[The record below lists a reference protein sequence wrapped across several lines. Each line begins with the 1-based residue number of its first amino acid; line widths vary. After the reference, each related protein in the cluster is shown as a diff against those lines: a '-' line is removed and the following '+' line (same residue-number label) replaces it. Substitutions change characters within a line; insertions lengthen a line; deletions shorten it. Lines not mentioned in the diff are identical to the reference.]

1 MPVWGEGYASVPNGR
16 SELVYGLLT
25 DLSLIK
31 LSELVYS
38 SVPNETLER
47 CLQLCP

>member
-16 SELVYGLLT
+16 SELVYG
-25 DLSLIK
+25 SVPNGRP
-31 LSELVYS
+31 ELVYG
-38 SVPNETLER
+38 SVPNATLGT